1 MGGQVQAK
9 ITRGP
14 VSADRT
20 RTDRR
25 PNHQRSSGPSHD
37 ATNDTVT
44 SAGKT
49 SLGARL
55 YHAAVPNRL
64 SLYVMA
70 TIIVAFSLFFT
81 ARLSVRGEIYPGIH
95 AAHVPLGG
103 LAGDEA
109 RAKLADEAAAFSARR
124 VTLTYED
131 HTWTPTLAELGIR
144 LNIDDA
150 VYEAMSYGR
159 DNHVLTSLLRP
170 LGIGEGNVNV
180 SIAIFVDQPV
190 YDAALLEFSREAGLA
205 PQDAAITVVDG
216 VATITA
222 DRDGIAFD
230 GASAET
236 NVLRILRTVD
246 PTANTDHPIATVALL
261 AHDQPAAVRVAD
273 LAPVETL
280 IKNALSE
287 PMTFSG
293 GGQRWTLATNEL
305 AKLIVVRPAGGND
318 SPIVVLNDSS
328 LRSIATRIANDV
340 NRTAID
346 AAVDSSGAVARLID
360 PQPGLAVRIDD
371 FVSAINQ
378 AFLDGKHDVSVPLD
392 ETMPTTTTDDVLQ
405 QMGVTELLAVG
416 ISDFAGSEP
425 GRVQNVEVSAKLV
438 DGVMVPP
445 GGEFTFN
452 HSIGEINVTPGFVP
466 AGASENGI
474 AGTAVGGGV
483 CQVTTTIFRA
493 ALKAGMPI
501 TEWWPHAYRNIY
513 YEQGG
518 WAPGFDASIQQPDD
532 DPFNGSDLVF
542 ENPTDGWLLLRSRIS
557 DETILTI
564 ELYGVPNG
572 YTVEVDDP
580 IYENVIWAEG
590 MAVQESVD
598 PNLPEGTIKEI
609 QPARDGMSIT
619 VIRRVF
625 AADGAEISTDAFV
638 STYEPQ
644 GPSYAVSSDM
654 AGSSFKDL

>member
-1 MGGQVQAK
+1 
-9 ITRGP
+9 
-14 VSADRT
+14 
-20 RTDRR
+20 
-25 PNHQRSSGPSHD
+25 
-37 ATNDTVT
+37 
-44 SAGKT
+44 
-49 SLGARL
+49 
-55 YHAAVPNRL
+55 
-64 SLYVMA
+64 MA

-405 QMGVTELLAVG
+405 QMGVTGLLAVG